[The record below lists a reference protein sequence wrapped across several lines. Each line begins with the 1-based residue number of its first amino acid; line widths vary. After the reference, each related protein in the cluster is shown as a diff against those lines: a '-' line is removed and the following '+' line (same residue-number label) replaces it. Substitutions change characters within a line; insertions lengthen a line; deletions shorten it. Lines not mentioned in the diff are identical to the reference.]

1 VGEEVVRAYSNR
13 FAGHILR
20 QHQSAA
26 LARLRGW
33 SVRLR
38 MSADVPNDEPTH
50 IKIPAH
56 GLAAEFWT
64 EAAGGD
70 DEISDSLAYLFIGT
84 DRVRFRRLADGGD
97 WRRDGGRHLALAAET
112 VPLRD
117 VPPVVLSEVMRDVDL
132 LVGVSSIGHDPVWL
146 DGGAGAE
153 HPSQWRRG
161 EAADYWRAFNTA
173 ELAESAEAR
182 RAFLAELLPKL
193 AIADRCELDERHLVV
208 RGTLRTYRIH
218 LGSAN
223 ITMEPDG
230 RYLCIVEDRRAKP
243 GPQGAGVFLP
253 FEGDRLLSTILSKA
267 FLLAR
272 DETITY
278 QSILRQ
284 IGA

>member
-1 VGEEVVRAYSNR
+1 M
-13 FAGHILR
+13 
-20 QHQSAA
+20 
-26 LARLRGW
+26 RLRI
-33 SVRLR
+33 
-38 MSADVPNDEPTH
+38 SAEVPNDEPTH

-70 DEISDSLAYLFIGT
+70 AEVSDSLAHLFIGT
-84 DRVRFRRLADGGD
+84 DRVRFRRLVGGGD
-97 WRRDGGRHLALAAET
+97 RRRDGGRDLAMTAEA

-132 LVGVSSIGHDPVWL
+132 MVGVASIGHDPAWL

-153 HPSQWRRG
+153 HPSQWRQG
-161 EAADYWRAFNTA
+161 PAADYWRAFNAA
-173 ELAESAEAR
+173 ELAESGAAR
-182 RAFLAELLPKL
+182 RSFLAELLPKL

-223 ITMEPDG
+223 ITMGPDG
-230 RYLCIVEDRRAKP
+230 RYLCIVEDRRARP
-243 GPQGAGVFLP
+243 EPRGAGVFLP

-272 DETITY
+272 DETITC